1 MTKFLL
7 WVLALGAVL
16 LAGGILLRSERLG
29 AIGGITLAITLVLLA
44 SASMWRAK
52 VAESRLVLWLE
63 EKASGSHERRK
74 DG

>member
-7 WVLALGAVL
+7 WVLAIGAVL
-16 LAGGILLRSERLG
+16 LAGGILFGPERLG
-29 AIGGITLAITLVLLA
+29 GIGGTTVAITLALLLA
-44 SASMWRAK
+44 PSVWRAK

-63 EKASGSHERRK
+63 EKTSGSHERRK